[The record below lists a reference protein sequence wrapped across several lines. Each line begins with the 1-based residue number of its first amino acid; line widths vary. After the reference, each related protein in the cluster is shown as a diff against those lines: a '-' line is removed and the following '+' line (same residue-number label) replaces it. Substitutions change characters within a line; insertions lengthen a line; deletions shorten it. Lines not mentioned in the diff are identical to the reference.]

1 MGDAHKRSKYG
12 LLLMLQTED
21 SKVCFFCE
29 KSDHMSKQCNQMFVP
44 GKKLKKKK
52 EDALCVLE
60 RNMLPRILARKA
72 FLVKIVTDV
81 TTEHFAPMKEIN

>member
-1 MGDAHKRSKYG
+1 
-12 LLLMLQTED
+12 
-21 SKVCFFCE
+21 
-29 KSDHMSKQCNQMFVP
+29 MSKQCKEMSVP
-44 GKKLKKKK
+44 GKKVEKREKK

-60 RNMLPRILARKA
+60 LNMFSRTLARKA